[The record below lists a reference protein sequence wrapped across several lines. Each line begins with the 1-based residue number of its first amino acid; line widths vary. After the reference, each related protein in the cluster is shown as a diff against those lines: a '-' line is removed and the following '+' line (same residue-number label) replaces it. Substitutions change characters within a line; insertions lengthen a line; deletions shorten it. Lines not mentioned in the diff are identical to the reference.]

1 MKNEKKKKHLTIR
14 QLHICSI
21 CAPCSDLIDR
31 RRSDKCSFHL
41 LEFVHLVV
49 IVKVSLHASS
59 GAKRRRGVVAAD
71 HLAERVVRN
80 AVLDS
85 SNVAKAELVAKRV
98 DLNSLCRIYEAEQ
111 RLDLSDNVV
120 FFLAEA

>member
-1 MKNEKKKKHLTIR
+1 M
-14 QLHICSI
+14 
-21 CAPCSDLIDR
+21 
-31 RRSDKCSFHL
+31 
-41 LEFVHLVV
+41 
-49 IVKVSLHASS
+49 KVSLHASS

-85 SNVAKAELVAKRV
+85 SNVTKAELVAKRV